1 MNSSSPD
8 LPSPTPFINIQCKFS
23 LKSPMSPILFP
34 WKRCANP
41 RTEGLWTRC
50 LFHLALVLLVSTA
63 SPRLGASLFCLTYYI
78 TYIFTFLYCKQSVAS
93 FYINMH
99 KPLSLTSVPIQ
110 PHLTLYRILLTYQ
123 LLHSSG
129 TTFFNIPSVNY
140 NGSIFNLEILSMF
153 PLNFSP
159 FFLNT
164 L

>member
-1 MNSSSPD
+1 
-8 LPSPTPFINIQCKFS
+8 
-23 LKSPMSPILFP
+23 
-34 WKRCANP
+34 
-41 RTEGLWTRC
+41 
-50 LFHLALVLLVSTA
+50 
-63 SPRLGASLFCLTYYI
+63 
-78 TYIFTFLYCKQSVAS
+78 
-93 FYINMH
+93 MH